1 MCGTASASAPAT
13 GSPSSAI
20 PCHREGKHRF
30 GSLRPRRDQRH
41 CRRRHCALDRTATA
55 QQIPSG
61 SDHIHSIYDTS
72 AHRMRAS
79 ISPPIRVT
87 RTSCRQPQP
96 YSRITR
102 SCAVLTIQRSCIPRL
117 RILLEPNGQGGGHHG
132 RLLRIRHTS
141 HQARSAYGALDKR
154 LIRLAACGRVAKDVA
169 AVPAGGEIHQAQ
181 AGDRLVVAHVDGQ
194 APCRPA
200 DVDVHD
206 ARLGALGCGTQTRR
220 LPVSPEILPP
230 RPDRRRRTGRLH
242 RHGAES
248 PTVCRFWQTV

>member
-1 MCGTASASAPAT
+1 MCGTASAPAP
-13 GSPSSAI
+13 GGPSSAI

-55 QQIPSG
+55 QQVPSG

-117 RILLEPNGQGGGHHG
+117 RILLEPNSQGGWSPWAAAENQAYIAPDAICVRSLRQAPYQTCCVRQSRQRRG
-132 RLLRIRHTS
+132 RRPRGRRNPS
-141 HQARSAYGALDKR
+141 GAGGRSPRRSA
-154 LIRLAACGRVAKDVA
+154 
-169 AVPAGGEIHQAQ
+169 
-181 AGDRLVVAHVDGQ
+181 
-194 APCRPA
+194 CRRPS
-200 DVDVHD
+200 
-206 ARLGALGCGTQTRR
+206 
-220 LPVSPEILPP
+220 PVSAGQ
-230 RPDRRRRTGRLH
+230 R
-242 RHGAES
+242 
-248 PTVCRFWQTV
+248 